1 MARSGLQEV
10 DERAQR
16 GLYRRAAS
24 GHESEALSLGVLSA
38 LWTLPFVTLGIPYL
52 SDRPAFIT
60 LVLASQCEK
69 QRGNVHAENAR
80 QQYACGGFRSFAV
93 PWNYWPMKGVR
104 SNSADTRVHLFRDRH
119 DR

>member
-1 MARSGLQEV
+1 M
-10 DERAQR
+10 R
-16 GLYRRAAS
+16 GLSVDSIVAPRADMNLRLCLWGQA
-24 GHESEALSLGVLSA
+24 GVLSA